1 VGKVRN
7 GDDLWGLLRMAAG
20 SIPFHPMRR
29 PPGSAIRFSTWPAP
43 RAVWIH
49 KDEAKNLALV
59 RAFYRDLFAESG
71 GVPMPGEAYDG
82 ALINHSDID
91 LADPTLNTSGV
102 PWHQLYYKTNYPR
115 LQRIKARWDPRDVF
129 QHALSIRMR

>member
-1 VGKVRN
+1 MIFGVCYVWRP
-7 GDDLWGLLRMAAG
+7 DQYRSIQCDRLRAARSILDMACTTG
-20 SIPFHPMRR
+20 WLDPQ
-29 PPGSAIRFSTWPAP
+29 
-43 RAVWIH
+43 
-49 KDEAKNLALV
+49 DEAKNLALV

-129 QHALSIRMR
+129 QH

>member
-20 SIPFHPMRR
+20 SIPFHPMRP
-29 PPGSAIRFSTWPAP
+29 PPGSAFDSRHGLHHGLAGST
-43 RAVWIH
+43 RRG
-49 KDEAKNLALV
+49 E
-59 RAFYRDLFAESG
+59 ESG
-71 GVPMPGEAYDG
+71 VGARVLSGSVCRERGVPMPGEAYDG

-91 LADPTLNTSGV
+91 LANPTLNTSGV

>member
-1 VGKVRN
+1 MGFATYGGRINTVPSNATASGQR
-7 GDDLWGLLRMAAG
+7 DSILDMACTTG
-20 SIPFHPMRR
+20 CLDPQRR
-29 PPGSAIRFSTWPAP
+29 G
-43 RAVWIH
+43 
-49 KDEAKNLALV
+49 E
-59 RAFYRDLFAESG
+59 ESG
-71 GVPMPGEAYDG
+71 VGARVLSGSVCRERGVPMPGEAYDG